1 VVAKLTDLGE
11 TAIRFETGAIVVY
24 IIRSDG
30 DTGEK
35 PGKPDKA
42 SPVKYL
48 AALPRLETRI
58 TKQGANQFIEVRCRR
73 VQEQKGGRPPRQRTR
88 RKFAHAPRL
97 APRG

>member
-1 VVAKLTDLGE
+1 MVAKLTDLGE
-11 TAIRFETGAIVVY
+11 TAIRFETGAFVGY

-48 AALPRLETRI
+48 AALPHLETRI
-58 TKQGANQFIEVRCRR
+58 TKQGTSQFIEVR
-73 VQEQKGGRPPRQRTR
+73 VPTSPGTKGGKASSPEDS
-88 RKFAHAPRL
+88 A
-97 APRG
+97 